1 MKKNHTLFLKEEQVK
16 ELLEGYGEPKQEEK
30 ETATIQ
36 NERLSKHFRFSL
48 FTLTGTHN

>member
-1 MKKNHTLFLKEEQVK
+1 MKKNHTLFLTEVQVK

-30 ETATIQ
+30 KTAAIR

-48 FTLTGTHN
+48 FALTGTNS